1 MVYRRKEFVSQLFCL
16 LADVGSN
23 DLFTSAVT
31 ALCGKPIDYPVLE
44 SLGPAIICFYRSTEV
59 EKAGP
64 IQIILIYCISQLES
78 SVRRVIK
85 VPTTSARPV
94 KFTCSCKDCA
104 ELIRFLKHPTET
116 QHQFK
121 IGLSR
126 RQHLHQQLD
135 STKADVTHKTEET
148 GSPHTLII
156 TKTNASYENDIKRR
170 QQEQALLASLQC
182 LLSVRD
188 GPSAAEPP
196 AKRQKTAG
204 NSTNAVS
211 SSQDVSSQ
219 QAYVDLT

>member
-1 MVYRRKEFVSQLFCL
+1 MKL
-16 LADVGSN
+16 
-23 DLFTSAVT
+23 
-31 ALCGKPIDYPVLE
+31 
-44 SLGPAIICFYRSTEV
+44 STN
-59 EKAGP
+59 
-64 IQIILIYCISQLES
+64 
-78 SVRRVIK
+78 
-85 VPTTSARPV
+85 
-94 KFTCSCKDCA
+94 
-104 ELIRFLKHPTET
+104 
-116 QHQFK
+116 
-121 IGLSR
+121 LSR

-196 AKRQKTAG
+196 SKRQKTAG

-211 SSQDVSSQ
+211 SSQDVSFQ
-219 QAYVDLT
+219 QTYIRGLDIQWNPSYPGGLVPTGVRISEMSVTMNQIQYALILHILYI